1 MLTVH
6 PQYITDTAGRKVSV
20 ILPVK
25 EFDAVME
32 ELEAFDDIRLYGEA
46 KKEDEGTRILF
57 FDYLKNRKK

>member
-32 ELEAFDDIRLYGEA
+32 KLEAFDDIRLYGEA
-46 KKEDEGTRILF
+46 IIES
-57 FDYLKNRKK
+57 